1 MLVLSRRIGETLKIG
16 DDIEIQI
23 LDIQHGQARIGINA
37 PRHVNIVRSELL
49 DRPRKSDMTD
59 SVTPTTTN
67 NDRPAIRVLRRR
79 SY

>member
-23 LDIQHGQARIGINA
+23 LDIQRGQIRIGINA
-37 PRHVNIVRSELL
+37 PKRVNIVRSELL
-49 DRPRKSDMTD
+49 DRPRSSDMTD
-59 SVTPTTTN
+59 SVTPTTN